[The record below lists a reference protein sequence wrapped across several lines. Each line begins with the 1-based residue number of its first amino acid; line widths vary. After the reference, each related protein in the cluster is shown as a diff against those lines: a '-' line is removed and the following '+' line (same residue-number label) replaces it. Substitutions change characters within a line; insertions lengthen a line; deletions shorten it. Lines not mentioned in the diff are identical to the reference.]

1 MLERGDT
8 TRNEDKAVYAHLSS
22 GRRRAAVHGIF
33 WAALSGFG
41 PAAVAASVFVVS
53 SRYLTPAE
61 FGVVALAA
69 SIAMFSSA
77 VAPAGFGHALIQ
89 RKDVGKRHLDSVFWL
104 CMGVAAAIYSALLFA
119 SPLLAQ
125 WLGEDALSLLVPVI
139 GLRVLFDLGAVV
151 PHSLLSRTMSFS
163 KMATRSLVASFV
175 SAAVC
180 IALLVMGYGLWALA
194 LSQLASSIAM
204 CAGTYFSVTWRPGMR
219 FSGTALRELARYGI
233 FASGHRIIN
242 LINLD
247 RLLIGVLLGTASLG
261 IYSFAWRIFQ
271 IFNDLIAGALTAVSY
286 PLLASLQSEHEKLKE
301 AYVFATFASSAL
313 SFPIFVGFGA
323 IAGDLVPVVFGDQWI
338 AAVPA
343 IRAFCII
350 GILSCIGI
358 LQSSLINSQ
367 GHAGWWFY
375 YMVAKQAVTALVI
388 LAFHRQGVSVLVFA
402 IAVQTILMWPVT
414 VWMVLKILK
423 IGLWTYFKPFVVP
436 AIGSL
441 VMLTA
446 VSLEQMELATD
457 SAHLR
462 LVVQVA
468 TGAVLYCATVAL
480 FERRMLLKVCDLVLK
495 RGAVSA

>member
-1 MLERGDT
+1 MQERVDT
-8 TRNEDKAVYAHLSS
+8 TRDEDKAVYAHLSS
-22 GRRRAAVHGIF
+22 GRTRAAVRGIF

-41 PAAVAASVFVVS
+41 PAAVAAGVFVVS
-53 SRYLTPAE
+53 SRYLAPAE

-89 RKDVGKRHLDSVFWL
+89 RKDVEKRHLDSVFWL
-104 CMGVAAAIYSALLFA
+104 CMGAAAAIYCALFFA
-119 SPLLAQ
+119 APWLAR
-125 WLGEDALSLLVPVI
+125 WLNEDVLSLLVPVI
-139 GLRVLFDLGAVV
+139 GLRVLFDLSAVV
-151 PHSLLSRTMSFS
+151 PHSLLSRTMSFG
-163 KMATRSLVASFV
+163 KMATRSLAASLL
-175 SAAVC
+175 SAIVC

-204 CAGTYFSVTWRPGMR
+204 CAGTFLSVAWRPGIR
-219 FSGTALRELARYGI
+219 VSAGALRELARYGI
-233 FASGHRIIN
+233 FASGHRIIT

-247 RLLIGVLLGTASLG
+247 RLLIGALLGTVALG

-323 IAGDLVPVVFGDQWI
+323 IAGDLVPVVFGEQWI

-343 IRAFCII
+343 IRAFCVI

-375 YMVAKQAVTALVI
+375 YMVAKQAVTALII

-402 IAVQTILMWPVT
+402 IAVQTIVMWPFT
-414 VWMVLKILK
+414 VWMVLKILR
-423 IGLWTYFKPFVVP
+423 IGVWTYFKPFAVP
-436 AIGSL
+436 AVGSL
-441 VMLTA
+441 VMLAA
-446 VSLEQMELATD
+446 VLLAQIELAAG
-457 SAHLR
+457 SAPQR
-462 LVVQVA
+462 LAVQIAIGV
-468 TGAVLYCATVAL
+468 VLYCATVAL
-480 FERRMLLKVCDLVLK
+480 LERRMLLKVCDLVLK